1 MGFVHKSSAAVIL
14 VALTLWLQCAGMGV
28 LIHWTKTFIEQ
39 STKKLSPW
47 HSALLMVRF
56 AAAMT
61 VLQVFEILVWACF
74 YRWKCLSSWET
85 SFYFS
90 AASYTTVGYGDV
102 LLPQIWRPLGPIEGL
117 IGILMCGMSVSGL
130 FAILTRILVG
140 EAKTP
145 GGVTT

>member
-1 MGFVHKSSAAVIL
+1 MGFVHKSGAAAIL
-14 VALTLWLQCAGMGV
+14 LALTLWIQCAGMAV
-28 LIHWTKTFIEQ
+28 LIHWTKTFIER
-39 STKKLSPW
+39 STKRLSPW

-61 VLQVFEILVWACF
+61 VLQVLEILVWTCF

-90 AASYTTVGYGDV
+90 ATSYTTVGYGDV
-102 LLPQIWRPLGPIEGL
+102 LLPWTWRPLGPIESL

-130 FAILTRILVG
+130 FAILTRILAA
-140 EAKTP
+140 EDKPSA
-145 GGVTT
+145 GVTP